1 MVALGAAQR
10 MESSRTRDRS
20 LYPAL
25 AGGFPS
31 TVPPAKS
38 LIELLTWLQFSSVQ
52 LLSHVRLFATP
63 WIAARQAS
71 LSIRLNNFLIRKL
84 L

>member
-10 MESSRTRDRS
+10 MESSRTRDPS
-20 LYPAL
+20 PYPAL

-52 LLSHVRLFATP
+52 LLSRV
-63 WIAARQAS
+63 
-71 LSIRLNNFLIRKL
+71 
-84 L
+84 